1 MPDGTIRKVADRLAF
16 PNGMVITPDNGT
28 LVIAETYGNKLT
40 AFDIAS
46 DGSLSKSGLS
56 RGHGLGHRRTWADL
70 PGAYPHGICL
80 DADGAVWYGGVPN
93 KRCVRVAQSLPSREG
108 SDVLQTISL
117 DRGCFSCTLGGVNN
131 ATLFM
136 TVND

>member
-70 PGAYPHGICL
+70 SGAYPT
-80 DADGAVWYGGVPN
+80 AFAWM
-93 KRCVRVAQSLPSREG
+93 
-108 SDVLQTISL
+108 QTIGL